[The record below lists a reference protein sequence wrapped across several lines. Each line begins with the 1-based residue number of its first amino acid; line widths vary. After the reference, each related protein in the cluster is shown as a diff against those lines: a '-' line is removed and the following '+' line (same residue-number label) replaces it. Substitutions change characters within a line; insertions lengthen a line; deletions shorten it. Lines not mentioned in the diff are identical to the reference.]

1 MILKKIHFMKREKP
15 ILRMILNISHC
26 PMNSSQKLI
35 HSVYLFIS
43 IFILPQLL
51 VAMGSNGSDAPN
63 ALRMVFEN
71 EFPHVPIDRFITN
84 TEIESLLTLSVEENG
99 EELIQRWESLIID
112 QEKMFASLF
121 QDYSYDYDKLPVYPL
136 TELGKLIKRSPQ
148 YVDRIFYIISV
159 MIENASYDNVW
170 GAMPS
175 FAFLRVFID
184 DIIDDISLP
193 VLKAL
198 YKAVPNEKK
207 YVLSLYQMCIEWK
220 IEIKA
225 KDTYDIYSRI
235 NRENHKE
242 ILSKSQFTEYGL
254 IDIENLNYAL
264 YEYYLIK
271 DLIAKRVNTAG
282 NR

>member
-1 MILKKIHFMKREKP
+1 
-15 ILRMILNISHC
+15 
-26 PMNSSQKLI
+26 MNSSQKLI

-51 VAMGSNGSDAPN
+51 VAMGGNGSDVPN
-63 ALRMVFEN
+63 ALRMAFEN

-99 EELIQRWESLIID
+99 EELMQRWESLIID

-193 VLKAL
+193 VLNAL